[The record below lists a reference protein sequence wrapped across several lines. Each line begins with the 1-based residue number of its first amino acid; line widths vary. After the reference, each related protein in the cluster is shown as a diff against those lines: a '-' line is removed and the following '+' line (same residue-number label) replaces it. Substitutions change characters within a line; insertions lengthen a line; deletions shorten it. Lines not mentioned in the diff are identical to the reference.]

1 MSFTNFNLHP
11 HILEGIAA
19 MNYTTPTPIQNQA
32 IPPILE
38 GKDVIAC
45 AQTGTGKTA
54 AYLLP
59 TIHHLLTRP
68 LNAHQISTLIIA
80 PTRELAS
87 QIDQQVEGFAYFTGI
102 SSRAV
107 YGGGDGSDFERQ
119 KKALAAGADIII
131 ATPGKLLSHLNLGY
145 VKVEQLQHL
154 ILDEA
159 DKMLDMGFYDDIMR
173 IISFLPKQRQTLLFS
188 ATMPPKIREL
198 TARIMQQPVQIN
210 IAIAKPAE
218 GILQAAYLT
227 YDKQK
232 LSLIQSLLQGKKLR
246 SVLVFAGKKTE
257 VKSIAIALRKLGFK
271 AADIQSDLPQE
282 EREEVL
288 RSFKNRSLQILVAT
302 DVLSRGIDIDDIELV
317 INYDVPQ
324 NAEDYVHRIG
334 RTARGE
340 NASGVAL
347 TFINE
352 RDQLR
357 FYSIEQL
364 IEKVIQ
370 KLPLPPHL
378 GSSFE
383 YNPKGSRGSS
393 NKSGNGGKS
402 FSGRKTEQ
410 KGKKPTPKPENK
422 TTAPQPDAPPTT
434 NHTPPPTNK
443 PKKKWRPNRPKPP
456 KTEG

>member
-1 MSFTNFNLHP
+1 LSFTNFDLHP

-257 VKSIAIALRKLGFK
+257 VKSIAAALRKLGFK

-288 RSFKNRSLQILVAT
+288 RNFKNRSLQILVAT

-370 KLPLPPHL
+370 KLPLPAHL

-383 YNPKGSRGSS
+383 YNPKGSRGSN
-393 NKSGNGGKS
+393 NKHSSGKS
-402 FSGRKTEQ
+402 FSGKKTEQ

-422 TTAPQPDAPPTT
+422 SAAPQPDAQPITQ
-434 NHTPPPTNK
+434 NTPQKTNK
-443 PKKKWRPNRPKPP
+443 PKRKWRPNRPKPP
-456 KTEG
+456 KTDG